1 MVNNDTQLGWGNSLV
16 SVHMYV
22 DFKLRFIILL
32 MVTPVKKWVVMK
44 DTMTSKAINDKKEL
58 VSVSS
63 ACREWD
69 SLLVLVASPPNYW
82 LHIRSSLLPDSY
94 PENGLGFIVFSFSA
108 SDFLLIVILKSHL
121 RYIFLRNASSSN

>member
-1 MVNNDTQLGWGNSLV
+1 MNNDTQLGWGNSLV

-32 MVTPVKKWVVMK
+32 MVTPVEKWVVMK

-69 SLLVLVASPPNYW
+69 SLLVLVASLPNYW

-94 PENGLGFIVFSFSA
+94 PEIRFGLYC
-108 SDFLLIVILKSHL
+108 FLLFRFWFFAYCNFKIT
-121 RYIFLRNASSSN
+121 SSLYFSQKCI